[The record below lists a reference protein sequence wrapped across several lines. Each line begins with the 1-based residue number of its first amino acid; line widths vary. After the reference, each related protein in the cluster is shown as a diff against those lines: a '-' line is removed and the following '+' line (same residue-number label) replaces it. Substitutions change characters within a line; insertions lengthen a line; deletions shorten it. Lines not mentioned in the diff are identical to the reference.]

1 MKKLTQNQ
9 SDILN
14 SLKEEFIKLNSIEKP
29 KGKLSFLLDEIA
41 LKQEDQE
48 EKEEQM
54 KIYEI
59 LKNENY
65 NKFLNEA
72 KEIVSELDKLGFSNF
87 EVREGSNK
95 YVLAI
100 LKNGYE
106 LFCVSLIYKIV
117 RTKNNYFEYYN
128 FAYAEIHKGK
138 NSYLLANITS
148 LYEAVEM
155 YKKEVVA

>member
-1 MKKLTQNQ
+1 MKNLTQKQ

-29 KGKLSFLLDEIA
+29 KGKLSFLLDEIT

-48 EKEEQM
+48 EKKEQM

-72 KEIVSELDKLGFSNF
+72 HEIVDELDKLGFSNF
-87 EVREGSNK
+87 DKSRASGSAAARRRPKRAPTHAPPTMKTIAEVPIASGRCDNHAAGGKIFRARDRRGLSK
-95 YVLAI
+95 LLGA
-100 LKNGYE
+100 
-106 LFCVSLIYKIV
+106 VSVDAMTY
-117 RTKNNYFEYYN
+117 
-128 FAYAEIHKGK
+128 HD
-138 NSYLLANITS
+138 
-148 LYEAVEM
+148 
-155 YKKEVVA
+155 

>member
-1 MKKLTQNQ
+1 MKILTQKQ
-9 SDILN
+9 TDILN
-14 SLKEEFIKLNSIEKP
+14 SLKEEFIKLNNIEKP
-29 KGKLSFLLDEIA
+29 KGKLSFLLDVIA

-72 KEIVSELDKLGFSNF
+72 KEIVDELDKLGFSNF

-95 YVLAI
+95 YGLAI

-106 LFCVSLIYKIV
+106 LFSVRLTYKTV

-128 FAYAEIHKGK
+128 FGYVEITKG

-155 YKKEVVA
+155 YKKVVVA

>member
-14 SLKEEFIKLNSIEKP
+14 SLKEEFIKLNNIEKP

-72 KEIVSELDKLGFSNF
+72 KEIVGELDKLGFSNF
-87 EVREGSNK
+87 EVREGRNK
-95 YVLAI
+95 YNVYI
-100 LKNGYE
+100 YKNGVQ
-106 LFCVSLIYKIV
+106 LFSASIGHERV

-128 FAYAEIHKGK
+128 FTNVKIRKGEYYRL
-138 NSYLLANITS
+138 SMTTS
-148 LYEAVEM
+148 LYEAFEM
-155 YKKEVVA
+155 YKKEVIV

>member
-14 SLKEEFIKLNSIEKP
+14 SLKEEFIKLNNIEKP

-48 EKEEQM
+48 EQEEQM
-54 KIYEI
+54 KIYKI

-72 KEIVSELDKLGFSNF
+72 KEIVDELDKLGFPNF
-87 EVREGSNK
+87 EVIEVGNK
-95 YVLAI
+95 NTIYI
-100 LKNGYE
+100 NKNGVQLFSVSFMYE
-106 LFCVSLIYKIV
+106 RV
-117 RTKNNYFEYYN
+117 RTENDYFEYYK
-128 FAYAEIHKGK
+128 FTDVKIKKGGF
-138 NSYLLANITS
+138 YLLAMTTS

-155 YKKEVVA
+155 YKKEVIA

>member
-1 MKKLTQNQ
+1 MENLTQKQ

-14 SLKEEFIKLNSIEKP
+14 SLKEEFIKLNSIERP

-72 KEIVSELDKLGFSNF
+72 KEIVDELYKLGFSNF

-95 YVLAI
+95 YELEI
-100 LKNGYE
+100 LKNGYS
-106 LFCVSLIYKIV
+106 LFSVRFKYKSV

-128 FAYAEIHKGK
+128 FGYAEIIKGK
-138 NSYLLANITS
+138 NDYLLNNITS
-148 LYEAVEM
+148 LYEALER

>member
-1 MKKLTQNQ
+1 MKNLTQKQ

-29 KGKLSFLLDEIA
+29 KGKLSFLLDEIT

-48 EKEEQM
+48 EKKEQM

-72 KEIVSELDKLGFSNF
+72 HEIVDELDKLGFSNF
-87 EVREGSNK
+87 EVREHSSN
-95 YVLAI
+95 YNLEI
-100 LKNGYE
+100 LKNGYS
-106 LFCVSLIYKIV
+106 LFSVRFTYKSV
-117 RTKNNYFEYYN
+117 PTKNNYFEYYN
-128 FAYAEIHKGK
+128 FGYAEIRKGD
-138 NSYLLANITS
+138 SYLLNNITS
-148 LYEAVEM
+148 LYEALER

>member
-1 MKKLTQNQ
+1 MKNLTQKQ

-14 SLKEEFIKLNSIEKP
+14 SLKEEFIKLNNIEKP

-54 KIYEI
+54 KIYNI

-72 KEIVSELDKLGFSNF
+72 KEIVDELDKLGFPNF

-95 YVLAI
+95 YNVYI
-100 LKNGYE
+100 YKNGVQ
-106 LFCVSLIYKIV
+106 LFSVTIVYKSV

-128 FAYAEIHKGK
+128 FTNVKIRKGDF
-138 NSYLLANITS
+138 YLLANITS